1 MLYCR
6 WRGTRKYDG
15 DSKMIKML
23 DMKTEINES
32 NMHTYRCP

>member
-6 WRGTRKYDG
+6 WRRVGKCDG
-15 DSKMIKML
+15 DSKMMKML

-32 NMHTYRCP
+32 NMHMYICP